1 MPKSKHRK
9 KKYTRKWKGGTTL
22 KRSSSTG
29 DMSRSKQQKTDTTPS
44 TKVNNFFPSDMTTP
58 QKTITT
64 TDMNAPSKGPN
75 KSKFNF
81 LPVNDA
87 KQIGNS
93 SANGSVFQ
101 FKEEQGNPNNRIN
114 SDTTPTDEKYV
125 LKTSQDQ
132 YSDNLFYEY
141 KVGQYINGIKKKY
154 DCFVTTYE
162 LYITD
167 EKTKGSLNQKTGN
180 NLMPFENI
188 ALEPTKLFTK
198 KNDDDYIEKN
208 MYPLCHDNVNFVLQQ
223 EMIDKGKT
231 MFTLMVEEKKLQY
244 KSLQFYLVLYQ
255 IYKPLLE
262 LQNEFSHNDLHM
274 NNILL
279 VKEGKKISINNR
291 EHTCQYHAYI
301 IDYGRCYFP
310 GTEEFL
316 NKYNEELWSDSN
328 MNLEKYNKM
337 TNECGLRQIRY
348 DYRPDLQL
356 FNTLFSA
363 KAPDLKYIIERLIVY
378 INVAVNKKS

>member
-44 TKVNNFFPSDMTTP
+44 TKVNNFFPSDTTP

-75 KSKFNF
+75 ESKFNF
-81 LPVNDA
+81 MNVNDP

-93 SANGSVFQ
+93 SANGTVFQ
-101 FKEEQGNPNNRIN
+101 FKDVQGNPNDRIN

-141 KVGQYINGIKKKY
+141 KVGLYINDIKKKY
-154 DCFVTTYE
+154 DCFVTTYN

-198 KNDDDYIEKN
+198 ENDDDYIEKN
-208 MYPLCHDNVNFVLQQ
+208 MYPLCHNNVNFVLQQ
-223 EMIDKGKT
+223 EMIDEGKT

-262 LQNEFSHNDLHM
+262 LQNNFSHNDLHM

-279 VKEGKKISINNR
+279 VEEKKQIIINNNN
-291 EHTCQYHAYI
+291 HTCQYHAYI

-310 GTEEFL
+310 GTVEFL
-316 NKYNEELWSDSN
+316 NKYNEELWSDSK
-328 MNLEKYNKM
+328 MNLAKYNKI

-363 KAPDLKYIIERLIVY
+363 KAPSLKYIIERLIFY
-378 INVAVNKKS
+378 INVAATEKS